1 MRKSLLAILFISLFA
16 VFLLPQAVSAQ
27 GPLGCCG
34 LKTDIRWTKTIRI
47 DNATRSCAE
56 AKPCV
61 FKEGKAVGETIGVN
75 QCGHEGTA
83 AETTKCTDADAF
95 TDDGT
100 QHTQRKDCLAPNEWG
115 MICLLNTLYG
125 VTNWIFAALVAVAG
139 ILVILGAFNIVTA
152 GGSSD
157 KVASGRNYIIYAA
170 VGLAVGLLARAIPA
184 IVRMIV
190 GA

>member
-1 MRKSLLAILFISLFA
+1 MKKIFSALILISTL
-16 VFLLPQAVSAQ
+16 VILTVPVLTSAQ
-27 GPLGCCG
+27 TLDKCIIKVDIPSTPG
-34 LKTDIRWTKTIRI
+34 LT
-47 DNATRSCAE
+47 C
-56 AKPCV
+56 P
-61 FKEGKAVGETIGVN
+61 GVGE
-75 QCGHEGTA
+75 
-83 AETTKCTDADAF
+83 
-95 TDDGT
+95 
-100 QHTQRKDCLAPNEWG
+100 DCLYTDPNCG
-115 MICLLNTLYG
+115 MCCLLSTLYG

-152 GGSSD
+152 GGSPD

>member
-1 MRKSLLAILFISLFA
+1 MKKIFSALILISFLAILMVPSLA
-16 VFLLPQAVSAQ
+16 SAQ
-27 GPLGCCG
+27 ELKDYCNIDDYARLKITCG
-34 LKTDIRWTKTIRI
+34 DTI
-47 DNATRSCAE
+47 N
-56 AKPCV
+56 PCSYS
-61 FKEGKAVGETIGVN
+61 ETN
-75 QCGHEGTA
+75 CGM
-83 AETTKCTDADAF
+83 C
-95 TDDGT
+95 
-100 QHTQRKDCLAPNEWG
+100 
-115 MICLLNTLYG
+115 CLLNTLYN
-125 VTNWIFAALVAVAG
+125 VTDWIFAALVAVAG